1 LEPLEPPLPHLPGVR
16 HREVEAGAD
25 GPRLHVAELGAEDA
39 PPLLLVH
46 GWPQHWWCWH
56 KVAPGLSQR
65 FRCLMVDLRGH
76 GWSAAPAGGY
86 DKERLAQDLL
96 GVLDGLGLDRVGYV
110 GHDWGAY
117 CGYLLALRAPER
129 LTGLLP
135 LSVPHLW
142 PSGRDRLNPWRA
154 AAFAYQLPLATGPV
168 ARALLRR
175 GVVGRLLSRQPAGA
189 FSAADVQLYDA
200 IMRTD
205 RGARVTIAMYRTFL
219 LRELPAV
226 ARGRYADARL
236 SVPTRAV
243 VGDRDPLV
251 RGADLRGHE
260 SHATDMTLERVLD
273 AGHFLP
279 EERPE
284 LVAARIGEL
293 FG

>member
-1 LEPLEPPLPHLPGVR
+1 VDLPGVR
-16 HREVEAGAD
+16 HRDVEAGAG
-25 GPRLHVAELGAEDA
+25 GPRLHLAELGSDDA

-56 KVAPGLSQR
+56 KVAPALAGR

-76 GWSAAPAGGY
+76 GWSEAPPDGY

-96 GVLDGLGLDRVGYV
+96 AAIDALDLDRVGYA

-142 PSGRDRLNPWRA
+142 PSRRDRLNPWRM
-154 AAFAYQLPLATGPV
+154 AAFAYQVPLSTPPV
-168 ARALLRR
+168 ARELLRR
-175 GVVGRLLSRQPAGA
+175 GLVRRLLSREPADA
-189 FSAADVQLYDA
+189 FSPADVEAYDA
-200 IMRTD
+200 VMRTD

-226 ARGRYADARL
+226 ARGRYSDARL
-236 SVPTRAV
+236 TVPTRAIL
-243 VGDRDPLV
+243 GDRDPLI
-251 RGADLRGHE
+251 RGADLGGYE
-260 SHATDMTLERVLD
+260 SHATDMTVERVPD

-279 EERPE
+279 EERPD
-284 LVAARIGEL
+284 LVTARIQEL